1 MRRYRRLVLIDR
13 VIPFLAA
20 FVGLIALAGA
30 VTAQM
35 SAESRTQAVSAEIAS
50 VKASIDQLVQGT
62 AVLPAPAAADDG
74 TAAGLLALQDRMNKL
89 ETDWQ
94 AQKQLA
100 ASLPAAPAAVDPA
113 AAPTDQPPQQAAID
127 PKLPTT
133 DCIPLGTRFM
143 VTPNETYPL
152 CQSKQKVQ
160 VGMITGDT
168 VEVIGAGSIVETGFG
183 ALAGSTCTVMV
194 FSADA
199 AGFAEMRVSCT

>member
-13 VIPFLAA
+13 LIPFLAA

-35 SAESRTQAVSAEIAS
+35 SAEARTQAVNTQLAAMQAS
-50 VKASIDQLVQGT
+50 LDQLTQQT
-62 AVLPAPAAADDG
+62 SSLEAPADDG
-74 TAAGLLALQDRMNKL
+74 TAEGLLALQERMNNL

-94 AQKQLA
+94 AQKTA
-100 ASLPAAPAAVDPA
+100 VVTLPATPVDTALGAVPAAG
-113 AAPTDQPPQQAAID
+113 DQPAETAAID

-152 CQSKQKVQ
+152 CQSKQQVKV
-160 VGMITGDT
+160 GLITDST
-168 VEVIGAGSIVETGFG
+168 VDVATAGTIVETGFG
-183 ALAGSTCTVMV
+183 TLAGTNCTVMV
-194 FSADA
+194 FSADP
-199 AGFAEMRVSCT
+199 AGFAEMRVTCT

>member
-30 VTAQM
+30 VTAQL
-35 SAESRTQAVSAEIAS
+35 SAEARTQAVASEIAS
-50 VKASIDQLVQGT
+50 MRSSIDALAQGT
-62 AVLPAPAAADDG
+62 AALPAPAADDG
-74 TAAGLLALQDRMNKL
+74 TAEGLLALQDRIARL

-94 AQKQLA
+94 AQKDLA
-100 ASLPAAPAAVDPA
+100 LTLPTLPAVDPA
-113 AAPTDQPPQQAAID
+113 AAPADVPAQAAAID
-127 PKLPTT
+127 PDLPTT

-152 CQSKQKVQ
+152 CQSREQVQ
-160 VGMITGDT
+160 VGMITADT
-168 VEVIGAGSIVETGFG
+168 VDVIGAGTIVETGFG
-183 ALAGSTCTVMV
+183 ALAGTTCTIMV